1 MPRIAWIDEEE
12 ATGQLAELY
21 GKWRKN
27 SPQRKEIPGILKA
40 FSQRPDFLEDVM
52 SFAYRVHFSDGH
64 LPVRTKEMIATY
76 VSGLNQCG
84 Y

>member
-1 MPRIAWIDEEE
+1 MPRIAWIDEAE

-21 GKWRKN
+21 GKWRKKN
-27 SPQRKEIPGILKA
+27 PHRTEIAAILKS
-40 FSQRPDFLEDVM
+40 FSHRPDFLEDVM
-52 SFAYRVHFSDGH
+52 SFAYRVHFKDGH
-64 LPVRTKEMIATY
+64 LPVRTKEMIATF